1 MLLVL
6 DVGNTNIV
14 VGVFKG
20 EELLNSYRIS
30 TVVGRTS
37 DEYSA
42 IIMQLFNLDKIDFN
56 DIEDVIISSVV
67 PEIMHSLENFVVKC
81 IGKEALIVGPGI
93 KTGINIKYENPAQVG
108 ADRIVNAV
116 AGYEKY
122 GGPLIIIDFGTATT
136 FCYVNEKGEYEGGV
150 ITPGVKIS
158 SEALFQKASKLH
170 KVELVKPKNVIG
182 KNTISSMQ
190 SGIVYGYIG
199 LVDSVVDRI
208 KAEMNKSDVKV
219 VATGGLASLIISET
233 KNVKIIDKNLT
244 LDGLRI
250 IYEKNKKV
258 GNDNI

>member
-14 VGVFKG
+14 AGVFKG

-30 TVVGRTS
+30 TDVSRTS

-42 IIMQLFNLDKIDFN
+42 IITQLLSLDKIDLN

-67 PEIMHSLENFVVKC
+67 PEIMHSLENFVLKC
-81 IGKEALIVGPGI
+81 TGKEALIVGPGI

-116 AGYEKY
+116 AGFEKY

-136 FCYVNEKGEYEGGV
+136 FCFINEKGEYEGGI

-158 SEALFQKASKLH
+158 SEALFQRASKLH
-170 KVELVKPKNVIG
+170 KVELIKPKNVIG

-199 LVDSVVDRI
+199 LVDSLVDRI
-208 KAEMNKSDVKV
+208 REEMKSPNAKAI
-219 VATGGLASLIISET
+219 ATGGLASLIISET
-233 KNVKIIDKNLT
+233 KNINIIDKNLT

-250 IYEKNKKV
+250 IYEKNK
-258 GNDNI
+258 G